1 MKKILFILFL
11 FLLVH
16 TSEEES
22 TSPKINKSSLSVS
35 RRSTISGSKHTKTTV
50 IAPTNRINR
59 NLYTTQVII
68 VADGVPV
75 YLTLQIESTVDTV
88 KNKMEFR
95 MKLWEV
101 ERLLTTKRVS
111 VTW

>member
-1 MKKILFILFL
+1 MNKVIFLAFL
-11 FLLVH
+11 FLWAH

-22 TSPKINKSSLSVS
+22 TSPKRNQSSLSVS
-35 RRSTISGSKHTKTTV
+35 RRSTISGSKEVKTTV

-59 NLYTTQVII
+59 NLYSTQVII
-68 VADGVPV
+68 VSDGVPV
-75 YLTLQIESTVDTV
+75 YLTLQIESTVDTT

-101 ERLLTTKRVS
+101 ERLLTTKKVS